1 MRSVVND
8 SRRQKRIS
16 SLIKEELSRLFI
28 EFFQTSSSGLITITR
43 VEMSKDLKTAYVFL
57 SLYGCKE
64 KEKVM
69 ELLEKRK
76 GMLRKSIATK
86 IKLKYN
92 PLLIFSFDQTNAY
105 QERINKII
113 EAIRKNERESS
124 RSNKKKNH

>member
-1 MRSVVND
+1 VND

-16 SLIKEELSRLFI
+16 SLIKEELSRLLI

-124 RSNKKKNH
+124 RPNKKKNH